1 MVASMFDQQN
11 GVTATNPPEPQTPE
25 RQSSVTAALVCA
37 ARAIGVTGS
46 LRDPLA
52 AEFAPEWL
60 RSKLPVF
67 GRGGALVG
75 ALRYGLRAA
84 TLGLVDHNTVRMAIV
99 DDHLR
104 ASAADGFE
112 QLVILGAGLDSRAW
126 RLPELSNMAVFEVDH
141 RASQAEKRE
150 RAASLPPKASRVEF
164 VPVDF
169 EADDLVPSLLS
180 RGFEPSKHTVWVC
193 EGVTP
198 YLDRENIQRLLLSVS
213 SLSVEGSRLAMSY
226 LAPPENRR
234 EATGKSLPAE
244 LVKRLGERTK
254 GNLTRESME
263 QMLRQAG
270 FSAEQDLGWDDW
282 VKRVPAYSKLPNLLK
297 ERLVFAERRQVR
309 AASAPPVRA
318 LAEVRRIS
326 SRPIARSSEPPPR
339 PVVESEP
346 APGVA
351 ADHLVRAMEEF
362 GVRAAF
368 GVTGGAFGVI
378 FDRLSRSSIDV
389 FHCQHE
395 GSAAYAAMGRA
406 IVTEGRELTVC
417 FSTAGPGI
425 TNLLTGVAAAFTE
438 SVPLLVLTGNS
449 AMSSRNA
456 GALQDAH
463 PGGIDALRMFDSITV
478 ANACVTKA
486 EELLPMFHRFAR
498 LALLHRKPVHLNVP
512 IDISAEPLRYVGR
525 SATVVRREDLSE
537 SESAALARFLS
548 AERPVVFAGNGVK
561 LSGYQ
566 HLLESV
572 ATRHRLPVVVTCH
585 GRGAIAE
592 DHCAFFGTFGF
603 ASDGAGK
610 EFLERYRPDAVLFL
624 GTGLGE
630 MATSGWSPLL
640 SEPAWKVHVDID
652 PSKFNRTY
660 RVDAAIENDL
670 ELVLRALDAS
680 PRRSG
685 HLPARSRSSMLV
697 PSFDFTPSS
706 ALVHPGR
713 LFESLSDSMPEDAI
727 LFAEAGNSM
736 AWAFRHARLR
746 GRQELI
752 VPLGFAAMGSS
763 IGAAIGAATAVSAP
777 RTVVCVAGDCATM
790 MSGNELKTAAEYGIP
805 LKLVI
810 INDGGH
816 GMVQHGSK
824 MVGLE
829 NVDVRFRNIVDFASY
844 ARAIGIPS
852 YTVKDQGEWDD
863 LVASPFLEEEGPA
876 IVDVHIDRAVVP
888 PLADRAKI
896 LSIADHEM
904 KRRAH
909 A

>member
-1 MVASMFDQQN
+1 MVASIFDQLS
-11 GVTATNPPEPQTPE
+11 GVTATNPSQPPAPE
-25 RQSSVTAALVCA
+25 RRSSVTAALVCA
-37 ARAIGVTGS
+37 ARAIGVTGT

-52 AEFAPEWL
+52 VQLAPEWL

-67 GRGGALVG
+67 DRGGALVG

-99 DDHLR
+99 DGHLR
-104 ASAADGFE
+104 ESAAEGFE

-126 RLPELSNMAVFEVDH
+126 RLPELSTVAVFEVDH

-164 VPVDF
+164 VSVDF
-169 EADDLVPSLLS
+169 EADDLVPSLLA
-180 RGFEPSKHTVWVC
+180 RGFEPAKRTVWVC

-198 YLDRENIQRLLLSVS
+198 YLERESIERLLLSVS
-213 SLSVEGSRLAMSY
+213 SMSSEGSRLVMSY

-234 EATGKSLPAE
+234 EATGKSVPTE
-244 LVKRLGERTK
+244 IVKRLGERAK
-254 GNLTRESME
+254 GNLTRESMA

-270 FSAEQDLGWDDW
+270 FSAEQDLGWDEW
-282 VKRVPAYSKLPNLLK
+282 VARVPAYSKLPNLLK
-297 ERLVFAERRQVR
+297 ERLVFAERRQLR
-309 AASAPPVRA
+309 TASTPVRA

-326 SRPIARSSEPPPR
+326 SRPMPRVSEPPVR
-339 PVVESEP
+339 AVVEGEP
-346 APGVA
+346 APEIA
-351 ADHLVRAMEEF
+351 AEHLVRAMEEL

-406 IVTEGRELTVC
+406 MVTDGRELTVC

-438 SVPLLVLTGNS
+438 SVPMLVLTGNS

-486 EELLPMFHRFAR
+486 EELVPMLQRFAA

-512 IDISAEPLRYVGR
+512 IDISAEPLRHVRR
-525 SATVVRREDLSE
+525 STTVVQREGLSN
-537 SESAALARFLS
+537 SEASALARFLA
-548 AERPVVFAGNGVK
+548 AERPLVFAGNGVK

-603 ASDGAGK
+603 ASDGSGK
-610 EFLERYRPDAVLFL
+610 EFIERYRPDAVLFL

-640 SEPAWKVHVDID
+640 REPAFKLHVDID
-652 PSKFNRTY
+652 PSKFNRAY
-660 RVDAAIENDL
+660 RVDVAIENDL
-670 ELVLRALDAS
+670 SLALRELESS
-680 PRRSG
+680 PRRNG
-685 HLPARSRSSMLV
+685 RLPARGRSSMVV
-697 PSFDFTPSS
+697 PNFEFTPST

-713 LFESLSDSMPEDAI
+713 LFESLSESMPEDAV

-736 AWAFRHARLR
+736 AWAFKHARLR

-752 VPLGFAAMGSS
+752 VPLGFAAMGSA
-763 IGAAIGAATAVSAP
+763 IGAAIGAATATSSP

-790 MSGNELKTAAEYGIP
+790 MSGNELKTAAEYRIP

-824 MVGLE
+824 MVGLD
-829 NVDVRFRNIVDFASY
+829 NIDVRFRDIVDFESY
-844 ARAIGIPS
+844 ARAIGIAS
-852 YTVKDQGEWDD
+852 YTVEDQGEWDD
-863 LVASPFLEEEGPA
+863 LVASPFLAEAGPA
-876 IVDVHIDRAVVP
+876 IVDVRIDRAVVP

-896 LSIADHEM
+896 LSIADHEV

-909 A
+909 G

>member
-1 MVASMFDQQN
+1 MFDERN
-11 GVTATNPPEPQTPE
+11 GVTETNPPHVAAPE
-25 RQSSVTAALVCA
+25 RRSSMTAALVCA

-52 AEFAPEWL
+52 AQMAPEWL

-67 GRGGALVG
+67 DRDGALVG

-99 DDHLR
+99 DEHLR
-104 ASAADGFE
+104 ESAADGFE

-126 RLPELSNMAVFEVDH
+126 RLAELENVAVFEVDH

-150 RAASLPPKASRVEF
+150 RSASLPPKAARVEF
-164 VPVDF
+164 VAVDF

-180 RGFEPSKHTVWVC
+180 HGFDASKRTVWVC

-198 YLDRENIQRLLLSVS
+198 YLDQDSIQRLLFSVS
-213 SLSVEGSRLAMSY
+213 GLSAEGSRLAMSY

-234 EATGKSLPAE
+234 EATGKSVPTE
-244 LVKRLGERTK
+244 LVRRLGERAK
-254 GNLTRESME
+254 GNLTRERME
-263 QMLRQAG
+263 HMLDQAG
-270 FSAEQDLGWDDW
+270 FVAAQDLGWDEW
-282 VKRVPAYSKLPNLLK
+282 VARVPAYSKLPNLLK
-297 ERLVFAERRQVR
+297 ERLVFAERRKLRMTQP
-309 AASAPPVRA
+309 SPVRA

-326 SRPIARSSEPPPR
+326 CRPTPHVSEPPVR
-339 PVVESEP
+339 PAAPSEP
-346 APGVA
+346 VLGIA
-351 ADHLVRAMEEF
+351 AEHLVRAMEEF

-378 FDRLSRSSIDV
+378 FDRMSRSSIEV

-406 IVTEGRELTVC
+406 MVTEGRELTVC

-438 SVPLLVLTGNS
+438 SVPMLVLTGNS
-449 AMSSRNA
+449 AMSSRDS

-478 ANACVTKA
+478 ANACVKKA
-486 EELLPMFHRFAR
+486 EDLVPMFHRFAE

-512 IDISAEPLRYVGR
+512 IDVSAEQLRYVGR
-525 SATVVRREDLSE
+525 STTVAQRVGLSQP
-537 SESAALARFLS
+537 ESAALARFLA
-548 AERPVVFAGNGVK
+548 AERPLVFAGNGVK

-572 ATRHRLPVVVTCH
+572 AARHRLPVVVTCH

-603 ASDGAGK
+603 ASDGSGK

-640 SEPAWKVHVDID
+640 REPSWKVHVDID

-670 ELVLRALDAS
+670 ALVLRDMDAL
-680 PRRSG
+680 PRRNG
-685 HLPARSRSSMLV
+685 RLPARSRASMVV
-697 PSFDFTPSS
+697 PNFDFTPSS

-713 LFESLSDSMPEDAI
+713 LFESLSESMPEDAI

-763 IGAAIGAATAVSAP
+763 IGAAIGAATAGSS
-777 RTVVCVAGDCATM
+777 RTIVCVAGDCATM
-790 MSGNELKTAAEYGIP
+790 MNGNELKTAAEYRIP

-824 MVGLE
+824 MVGLD
-829 NVDVRFRNIVDFASY
+829 NIDVRFRDIVDFQSY
-844 ARAIGIPS
+844 ARAIGVPS
-852 YTVKDQGEWDD
+852 LLIKDQGEWDD
-863 LVASPFLEEEGPA
+863 LVASPFLQEQGPV
-876 IVDVHIDRAVVP
+876 IIDVRIDRAVVP

-896 LSIADHEM
+896 LSIADHEV
-904 KRRAH
+904 KKRAH
-909 A
+909 G